1 MPVPTT
7 NYNPPFNITRASHV
21 VLTVRDL
28 NRSRAHYVDMLGLIL
43 TEQTDDALYL
53 RGVAERSHHSIVL
66 RKSDAAGTVDRL
78 GLRVFMDEDL
88 EKAYRWFNDNGTPCR
103 WADVPFQGKTLHFE
117 DPNGMPVELC
127 ARMDQV
133 QSMHDQFHHHRGGHP
148 HGLDHFQMPCQ
159 DVMKAT
165 EFYMNLGFRLSE
177 YTDSDDGSQL
187 WGTWLQR
194 KGNPHDIV
202 FTSGK
207 GPALHHFAFQAKDAS
222 TIMHICDVV
231 ASMGM
236 EDIIDR
242 QPSRHGIGN
251 ALFVYFR
258 DPDGHRMEFY
268 DAHYQMIDID
278 HEPIRWP
285 LSNTKRSSI
294 WGMPA
299 SRRWYFET
307 SSFTDV
313 PLHEAEF
320 PGEPMTLERYVT
332 EQLLNGKQ

>member
-1 MPVPTT
+1 MPIPTP
-7 NYNPPFNITRASHV
+7 NYTPPFNITRASHV
-21 VLTVRDL
+21 ILTVKDL
-28 NRSRAHYVDMLGLIL
+28 DASYHHYVEILGMIE
-43 TEQTDDALYL
+43 TERTADALYL
-53 RGVAERSHHSIVL
+53 RGIDERAHHSVVL
-66 RKSDAAGTVDRL
+66 RQSDQPGTVDRI

-88 EKAYRWFNDNGTPCR
+88 DKAYTHFNETGTPCR
-103 WADVPFQGKTLHFE
+103 WVDVPFQGKTLHFE

-133 QSMHDQFHHHRGGHP
+133 PSLHDKFQHHRGGHP
-148 HGLDHFQMPCQ
+148 KALDHFQMPCQ
-159 DVMKAT
+159 NVTLAT
-165 EFYMNLGFRLSE
+165 EFYANLGFRISE
-177 YTDSDDGSQL
+177 YTDSDDESQL

-202 FTSGK
+202 FTAGK
-207 GPALHHFAFQAKDAS
+207 GPALHHFAMQSKDAS
-222 TIMHICDVV
+222 TIMHITDVV
-231 ASMGM
+231 GSMGL

-251 ALFVYFR
+251 AMFVYFR

-294 WGMPA
+294 WGVPA

-307 SSFTDV
+307 SPFTGV
-313 PLHEAEF
+313 SLQASEF
-320 PGEPMTLERYVT
+320 TGDPKTLE
-332 EQLLNGKQ
+332 KMF

>member
-1 MPVPTT
+1 MPIPTP
-7 NYNPPFNITRASHV
+7 NYHPPFNITRASHV
-21 VLTVRDL
+21 ILTVKDL
-28 NRSRAHYVDMLGLIL
+28 DASYNHYVEILGLIQ
-43 TEQTDDALYL
+43 TERTSDTLYL
-53 RGVAERSHHSIVL
+53 RGIDERAHHSVVL
-66 RKSDAAGTVDRL
+66 RKSNAPGTVDRI

-88 EKAYRWFNDNGTPCR
+88 DKAYAHFNEIGTPCR
-103 WADVPFQGKTLHFE
+103 WVDVPFQGKTLHFE

-127 ARMDQV
+127 ARMDQAE
-133 QSMHDQFHHHRGGHP
+133 SLHDKFQHHRGGHP
-148 HGLDHFQMPCQ
+148 KAIDHFQMPCQ
-159 DVMKAT
+159 NVTLAT
-165 EFYMNLGFRLSE
+165 QFYAQLGFRISE
-177 YTDSDDGSQL
+177 YTDSDDESQL

-202 FTSGK
+202 FTAGK
-207 GPALHHFAFQAKDAS
+207 GPALHHFAMQSKDAS
-222 TIMHICDVV
+222 TIMHITDVV
-231 ASMGM
+231 GSMGL

-251 ALFVYFR
+251 AMFVYFR

-294 WGMPA
+294 WGVPA

-307 SSFTDV
+307 SPFTGV
-313 PLHEAEF
+313 ERHQSEF
-320 PGEPMTLERYVT
+320 PGEPMTLEKMF
-332 EQLLNGKQ
+332 GS

>member
-1 MPVPTT
+1 MSLPPV
-7 NYNPPFNITRASHV
+7 NYHPPFNITRASHV
-21 VLTVRDL
+21 VLTVSDL
-28 NRSRAHYVDMLGLIL
+28 DNSQAHYVDMLGLIL
-43 TEQTDDALYL
+43 TKRTSDALYL
-53 RGVAERSHHSIVL
+53 RGVDERAHHSVVL
-66 RKSDAAGTVDRL
+66 KKSDVPGTVDRI
-78 GLRVFMDEDL
+78 GLRVFLDEDL
-88 EKAYRWFNDNGTPCR
+88 EKAYRWFRDNGVPCR
-103 WADVPFQGKTLHFE
+103 WVDVAFQGKTLHFE

-133 QSMHDQFHHHRGGHP
+133 QSLHDKFQHHRGGHP
-148 HGLDHFQMPCQ
+148 RMLDHFQMPCQ
-159 DVMKAT
+159 NVRLAT
-165 EFYMNLGFRLSE
+165 EFYAQLGFRISE

-202 FTSGK
+202 FTAGK
-207 GPALHHFAFQAKDAS
+207 GPALHHFAMQSKGPS
-222 TIMHICDVV
+222 TIMHITDVV
-231 ASMGM
+231 GSMGL

-251 ALFVYFR
+251 AMFVYFR

-278 HEPIRWP
+278 HEPMRWP

-294 WGMPA
+294 WGVPA

-307 SSFTDV
+307 SPFTGV
-313 PLHEAEF
+313 PLQASEF
-320 PGEPMTLERYVT
+320 PGEPMTLERYVRET
-332 EQLLNGKQ
+332 LL